1 MPAFLMGPQRGAADA
16 RLEHDAARH
25 VWALALARL
34 QDQTSPPSFDTYL
47 RDTHAVFYDAGASV
61 LRVGAANP
69 FHVPWLEGRFSSAVH
84 TAVAEVLGSPVRV
97 EFVVEP
103 APETSGSPGGPNDA
117 LTDRQRAERARPA
130 PLRPLDALLAD
141 GAPAAEDSPAA
152 RPAPPRPA
160 PVAGSPLNPRYTF
173 ATFVVGKSNQLA
185 HAAST
190 AVVDDPGRA
199 YNPLF
204 LYGGVGLGKTHLL
217 HAIGHAVVERGLSV
231 LYVSSETFTN
241 ELIESIRQH
250 RTDDFRAKYR
260 NARVLLI
267 DDVQFIAGKER
278 TEEEFFHTFNAIH
291 EAGGQ
296 IVLSSDRPPR
306 AMTILEDRLRSRFEW
321 GLIAD
326 IQPPDYETRI
336 AILRSKVSGHVL
348 GMVPSDVLDFIAQK
362 VQSNIR
368 ELEGSLNRLLAYSR
382 HLEQPVTV
390 DLAAQALRDL
400 VAPGPSS
407 GGTADPAA
415 VLTAVS
421 RYYGVK
427 LDDLKGKARHKQV
440 VVPRQI
446 AMYLLY
452 EDARLSTP
460 EVGRLLNRDHTTVLH
475 GLKLVGTDIA
485 RDGPSRAAVRGVREV
500 LAAGQTRL

>member
-1 MPAFLMGPQRGAADA
+1 MPAYLMGPQRGATDA
-16 RLEHDAARH
+16 RLQYDEARH
-25 VWALALARL
+25 VWARALARL

-97 EFVVEP
+97 EFVVE
-103 APETSGSPGGPNDA
+103 APSEVTSGAVLDSRAGQG
-117 LTDRQRAERARPA
+117 DRQRERPRPA
-130 PLRPLDALLAD
+130 PLRPLEALLAE
-141 GAPAAEDSPAA
+141 GAAAADDIPPA
-152 RPAPPRPA
+152 RHAPPRPA
-160 PVAGSPLNPRYTF
+160 PLAGSPLNPRYTF
-173 ATFVVGKSNQLA
+173 DTFVVGKSNQLA
-185 HAAST
+185 HAASA

-217 HAIGHAVVERGLSV
+217 HAIGHAVVQRGLSV

-267 DDVQFIAGKER
+267 DDVQFISGKER

-326 IQPPDYETRI
+326 VQPPDYETRI

-348 GMVPSDVLDFIAQK
+348 GIVPSDVLDFIAQK

-368 ELEGSLNRLLAYSR
+368 ELEGSLNRLLAYAR
-382 HLEQPVTV
+382 HLQQPVTV

-407 GGTADPAA
+407 GGTLDSAT
-415 VLTAVS
+415 VLTAVT

-427 LDDLKGKARHKQV
+427 LEDLKGKARHKQI

-500 LAAGQTRL
+500 LAAGQSVL